1 MRGGQVTSC
10 LDSPI
15 YQIYMKKY
23 TIPSID
29 VMEVTMLSNIM
40 LESPTALK
48 PGGDTTKP
56 ISPWSAPGRKPF

>member
-1 MRGGQVTSC
+1 
-10 LDSPI
+10 
-15 YQIYMKKY
+15 MKKY